1 MVLHLTPGFDSE
13 ILLAL
18 SKTPSI
24 RGVVLQTYGTGNA
37 PSSQTG
43 FLPAYAAARS
53 AFHSFCSWV
62 VCVVVCLHVVSRGP
76 RLTCS
81 SIKLLTEKNIAVVI
95 QTQCLRGFVQL
106 SQYVSGKALVEFG
119 VITSFDMTIEATVT
133 KLAFLIGKGLSGSDL
148 KTAMETDLRGELS
161 KNKDQSLFKVSASGI
176 PGL

>member
-1 MVLHLTPGFDSE
+1 M
-13 ILLAL
+13 
-18 SKTPSI
+18 
-24 RGVVLQTYGTGNA
+24 
-37 PSSQTG
+37 
-43 FLPAYAAARS
+43 
-53 AFHSFCSWV
+53 
-62 VCVVVCLHVVSRGP
+62 
-76 RLTCS
+76 
-81 SIKLLTEKNIAVVI
+81 LTEKNIAVVI